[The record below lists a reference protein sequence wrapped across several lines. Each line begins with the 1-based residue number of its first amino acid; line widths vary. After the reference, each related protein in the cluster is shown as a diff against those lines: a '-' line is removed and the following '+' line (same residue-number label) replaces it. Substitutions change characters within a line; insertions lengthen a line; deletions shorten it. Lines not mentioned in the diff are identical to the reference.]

1 MLGLPCP
8 AWGIPGCLTGRL
20 WWLQTTLGAQTQN
33 RDEPQMPVLEGGDIA
48 QNSFLLAACA
58 LRTPHVHPNANGL
71 LYVVNGE
78 GMKHRALAVQLVK
91 PRSTCRG

>member
-1 MLGLPCP
+1 
-8 AWGIPGCLTGRL
+8 
-20 WWLQTTLGAQTQN
+20 
-33 RDEPQMPVLEGGDIA
+33 MPVLQGADIA

-78 GMKHRALAVQLVK
+78 AMKKRVLAVQLVRS
-91 PRSTCRG
+91 RSTGRD

>member
-1 MLGLPCP
+1 
-8 AWGIPGCLTGRL
+8 
-20 WWLQTTLGAQTQN
+20 
-33 RDEPQMPVLEGGDIA
+33 MPVLEGSGIA

-78 GMKHRALAVQLVK
+78 G
-91 PRSTCRG
+91 

>member
-1 MLGLPCP
+1 
-8 AWGIPGCLTGRL
+8 
-20 WWLQTTLGAQTQN
+20 
-33 RDEPQMPVLEGGDIA
+33 MPVLQGSDIA

-78 GMKHRALAVQLVK
+78 GMEHSSACCAVGQARLYL
-91 PRSTCRG
+91 

>member
-1 MLGLPCP
+1 
-8 AWGIPGCLTGRL
+8 
-20 WWLQTTLGAQTQN
+20 
-33 RDEPQMPVLEGGDIA
+33 MPVLEGAGIA

-78 GMKHRALAVQLVK
+78 GMKRRVLCSWSSQDPPIEAECLPAVHW
-91 PRSTCRG
+91 